1 MENFLIDHGFSWTF
15 SKIFPYLL
23 MVLIGVVLF
32 MTIRI
37 FSNKIWLKYLSFLL
51 FFMPF
56 GIYFMIFP
64 IYEGDFSNNFVLE
77 KYNGKLDLLDRGQI
91 TIISIPNCPFCYESI
106 HLMKRIESRVGK
118 NVKVNFIV
126 CSDRVEDLDLYR
138 EIAGQNIDIILGK
151 GDLKNL
157 MGLARNKFPSF
168 VYINDSKHVRLWSN
182 DAFGALARDWFE
194 KTIKSERN

>member
-1 MENFLIDHGFSWTF
+1 
-15 SKIFPYLL
+15 
-23 MVLIGVVLF
+23 
-32 MTIRI
+32 
-37 FSNKIWLKYLSFLL
+37 
-51 FFMPF
+51 
-56 GIYFMIFP
+56 MIFP